1 MRELPRPDV
10 HTISIRGNVSPRL
23 STETH
28 DVLDIT
34 TVPLSRVFD
43 RFRNLGFNAFDR
55 QTTDDGG
62 VGGSV
67 SGGNVSLRLS
77 TDTHDVLDTT
87 TVPLSRVFDRFRN
100 LGLNKFDRQATENQ
114 EIQTT
119 PAGTAGVGSHV
130 GSPSVTA
137 PVNHAYLCLNVT
149 DCVIRPEI
157 IPFSNSRLEN
167 AYQSHARGENSD
179 TIGLMS
185 PHNEVS
191 ASGKCSTSVTEHTV
205 ELSCLQSATS
215 DASSS
220 SRYASRRSL
229 AH

>member
-1 MRELPRPDV
+1 MRELPCPDV
-10 HTISIRGNVSPRL
+10 HTVSITGNVSPRL

-77 TDTHDVLDTT
+77 TDSHDVLDTT
-87 TVPLSRVFDRFRN
+87 TLPLSRVFDRFRN

-119 PAGTAGVGSHV
+119 PQRK
-130 GSPSVTA
+130 
-137 PVNHAYLCLNVT
+137 
-149 DCVIRPEI
+149 I
-157 IPFSNSRLEN
+157 
-167 AYQSHARGENSD
+167 
-179 TIGLMS
+179 
-185 PHNEVS
+185 
-191 ASGKCSTSVTEHTV
+191 
-205 ELSCLQSATS
+205 
-215 DASSS
+215 
-220 SRYASRRSL
+220 
-229 AH
+229 